1 MGIMKFIEFLKSL
14 FRRRDDS
21 VDKSTEEILEV
32 ADVSLPLMDE
42 NGDTLAENFK
52 TNEDM
57 EDEV

>member
-1 MGIMKFIEFLKSL
+1 MKFIEFLKSL
-14 FRRRDDS
+14 FRRKRDDS
-21 VDKSTEEILEV
+21 VDKPTEEVLEV

>member
-1 MGIMKFIEFLKSL
+1 MKFIEFLKSL
-14 FRRRDDS
+14 FRRKRDDS
-21 VDKSTEEILEV
+21 VDKSTEEVLEV

>member
-1 MGIMKFIEFLKSL
+1 MKFIEFLKSL

-21 VDKSTEEILEV
+21 VDKSTEEVLEV

>member
-1 MGIMKFIEFLKSL
+1 MKFIEFLKSL
-14 FRRRDDS
+14 FKRRDDS
-21 VDKSTEEILEV
+21 VDKPTEEVLEV

>member
-1 MGIMKFIEFLKSL
+1 MKFIEFLKSL

-21 VDKSTEEILEV
+21 VDKSTEEVLEV

-57 EDEV
+57 EDEVV